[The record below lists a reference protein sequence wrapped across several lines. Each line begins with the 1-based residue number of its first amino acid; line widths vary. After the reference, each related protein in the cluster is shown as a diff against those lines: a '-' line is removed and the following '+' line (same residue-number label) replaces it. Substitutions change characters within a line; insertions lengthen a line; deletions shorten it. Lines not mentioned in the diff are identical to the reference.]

1 MKKVIIIGATSG
13 IGRGLAERFI
23 QEGNMVGITGRR
35 ENKLQELCSQN
46 KNCFY
51 TISDVTKETDTIR
64 QLNNLVDRMGGMDIL
79 VFCSGVGE
87 LNPELDYNLERPAL
101 LTNVIGF
108 TNVADWAFYFFPETR
123 IGASG
128 YNFLCRRDAW

>member
-51 TISDVTKETDTIR
+51 TPYQMLQRKLIQSGNSI
-64 QLNNLVDRMGGMDIL
+64 IL
-79 VFCSGVGE
+79 WTEWEVWIYSCSVRG
-87 LNPELDYNLERPAL
+87 
-101 LTNVIGF
+101 
-108 TNVADWAFYFFPETR
+108 
-123 IGASG
+123 
-128 YNFLCRRDAW
+128 

>member
-35 ENKLQELCSQN
+35 KINCKSFVHKIKTVFIPYQMLQRKLIQSGNSIILWTEWEVWIYSCS
-46 KNCFY
+46 
-51 TISDVTKETDTIR
+51 VR
-64 QLNNLVDRMGGMDIL
+64 GR
-79 VFCSGVGE
+79 E
-87 LNPELDYNLERPAL
+87 LNPELDYNLERPTL

-108 TNVADWAFYFFPETR
+108 TNVADWAFYFSRDKNRGIWLQFP
-123 IGASG
+123 
-128 YNFLCRRDAW
+128 L